1 LGSPSIGPSV
11 GEGRD
16 GEEKSTRGS
25 IFFFSLVAVLAAVY
39 FNQDYVLPV
48 FGQIAGVVRQMVA
61 AAPAGTSP
69 TAPAPIPLDEDLMFE
84 PVSKKKAKLRKT

>member
-1 LGSPSIGPSV
+1 MGSPSVGPSV

-16 GEEKSTRGS
+16 GEEKSTKGS

-39 FNQDYVLPV
+39 FNQEHVMPV
-48 FGQIAGVVRQMVA
+48 FGHIAGVVRQMVA
-61 AAPAGTSP
+61 AAPTGTNT

-84 PVSKKKAKLRKT
+84 PVSKKKAKLRKA